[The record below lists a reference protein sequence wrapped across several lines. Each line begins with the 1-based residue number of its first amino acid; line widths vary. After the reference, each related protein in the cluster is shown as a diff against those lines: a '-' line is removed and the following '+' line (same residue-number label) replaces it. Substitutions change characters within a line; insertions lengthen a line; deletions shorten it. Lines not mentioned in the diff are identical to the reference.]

1 MNREKLESWFSAQG
15 FTPWKFQTDTW
26 DAFRAGKSGLVHV
39 PTGSGKTIA
48 AFGGPLTIIKSRS
61 GMQVLYLSPLRAV
74 IRDVERA
81 VKDVAQ
87 MIDPAIL
94 VESRT
99 GDTSSS
105 VRAKQAKRLPDVL
118 LTTPES
124 LSLLLTRSDFQAQVK
139 NLKAIILDEWHE
151 LMSSKR
157 GLQVELAL
165 SHLLPFAPEA
175 RVWAMS
181 GTISNL
187 KEAAQTAV
195 GLKRSAELISQPMER
210 PIHIETIVP
219 KNPLQLPWTG
229 HLGMRML
236 PEVLEALDPEISTL
250 VFTNTRSQSEFWFQ
264 AILDARP
271 EMAGAIALHHSS
283 LDQKKR
289 LFVEDSVKNGL
300 IKWVVCTSSLDLGVD
315 FGLVER
321 VIQIGSAKGV
331 ARTLQRAGR
340 ANHRPNEPA
349 TLFFVPT
356 QAMEVA
362 EMVGLRRAAERN
374 EVESRPPWRGAL
386 DVLEQHL
393 VTCAIG
399 LPVDPDELFLEVTQ
413 TVSYQSLKRE
423 TFDWVIDH
431 LTNGG
436 ALSHYSQFKKLIWEE
451 GKLKVATPLISRF
464 HKMSI
469 GTIVSDTTIAVFYTN
484 RQKIGNVEERYL
496 ARMKPGD
503 KFLFAG
509 KTLEFIMMRDMKAY
523 VKPARGK
530 STQTP
535 RWLGGKLPISP
546 AVCHEL
552 REVLD
557 SAHHQDFSRMKPSEE
572 SVLRPLFNSQQQLSE
587 LPQSTQILVEFTRSR
602 EGVHVFIF
610 PFEGRLVHEGMAALF
625 AYRLGQLQKGTFGL
639 SINDYGI
646 EILSEDK
653 SFPLQELFEA
663 HWEEL
668 LAEMGALKELS
679 QSIQLGEYARRHFRE
694 IARVSGLVF
703 QGYRGSEKT
712 AKQMQVSSSLL
723 YDVLLEHEPHNLL
736 LQQAETEVL
745 ERQFEFTRM
754 MSSLERVRGLQPLF
768 VKTPKFSPLAFP
780 LVFERMAAKVSS
792 ETLSERLEKMKATW
806 LSEGPAV
813 S

>member
-1 MNREKLESWFSAQG
+1 MNRQKLETWFSAQG
-15 FTPWKFQTDTW
+15 FTPSKFQTDTW
-26 DAFRAGKSGLVHV
+26 DAFQQGQSGLVHV
-39 PTGSGKTIA
+39 PTGSGKTLA
-48 AFGGPLTIIKSRS
+48 AFGGPLSIIEARK
-61 GMQVLYLSPLRAV
+61 GLQVLYLSPLRAV

-87 MIDPAIL
+87 AIDPLIL
-94 VESRT
+94 IESRT

-105 VRAKQAKRLPDVL
+105 IRAKQAKRLPDVL

-124 LSLLLTRSDFQAQVK
+124 LSLLLTRPDFQNQVK

-165 SHLLPFAPEA
+165 SHLLPFAPDA
-175 RVWAMS
+175 RVWALS
-181 GTISNL
+181 GTIANL
-187 KEAAQTAV
+187 EEAAQTAV
-195 GLKRSAELISQPMER
+195 GIGRIPVLVSQPMKRE
-210 PIHIETIVP
+210 IIIETIVP
-219 KNPLQLPWTG
+219 KNPLALPWTG

-289 LFVEDSVKNGL
+289 LFVEDSVKNGV
-300 IKWVVCTSSLDLGVD
+300 IKWVICTSSLDLGVD

-362 EMVGLRRAAERN
+362 EMVGLRRAAERA
-374 EVESRPPWRGAL
+374 EVEGRPPWKGAL

-399 LPVDPDELFLEVTQ
+399 KPIEPDEIYREVVQ
-413 TVSYQSLKRE
+413 TVSYQGLERSA
-423 TFDWVIDH
+423 FDWVVDH
-431 LTNGG
+431 LSNGG
-436 ALSHYSQFKKLIWEE
+436 ALQHYSQFKKLIWEE
-451 GKLKVATPLISRF
+451 GKLKVATPLIARF

-469 GTIVSDTTIAVFYTN
+469 GTIVSDSTISLFYTN
-484 RQKIGNVEERYL
+484 RQKIGNVEERYM
-496 ARMKPGD
+496 ARLKAGD

-509 KTLEFIMMRDMKAY
+509 KTLEFIMMKDMRAY

-535 RWLGGKLPISP
+535 RWLGGKLPISH

-557 SAHHQDFSRMKPSEE
+557 LAQQDDFSRMKPSEE
-572 SVLRPLFNSQQQLSE
+572 SVLRPLFNTQKQLSS
-587 LPQSTQILVEFTRSR
+587 LPLTSQILLEFTRSR
-602 EGVHVFIF
+602 EGIHAFIF
-610 PFEGRLVHEGMAALF
+610 PFEGRLVHEGMAALLG
-625 AYRLGQLQKGTFGL
+625 YRLGQLRKGTFGL

-653 SFPLQELFEA
+653 SFPLQELFES
-663 HWEEL
+663 HWEDLIE
-668 LAEMGALKELS
+668 EQNALKQLS

-703 QGYRGSEKT
+703 QGYHGAEKT

-723 YDVLLEHEPHNLL
+723 YDVLLEHEPGNLL
-736 LQQAETEVL
+736 LQQAESEVL
-745 ERQFEFTRM
+745 ERQFELTRM
-754 MSSLERVRGLQPLF
+754 LGSLRRVRGLQPLF

-792 ETLSERLEKMKATW
+792 ETLGERLEKMKATW
-806 LSEGPAV
+806 LAEGLVP
-813 S
+813 